1 MTAPRRFVLVT
12 GMAGAGLSTTMKS
25 LEDLGYEVL
34 DNLPQF
40 LFGALLRE
48 RESRDRPLAIGI
60 DSRTRDFTADSLLT
74 RLTELRA
81 QPGVAVQLIYV
92 DADDDVLMRR
102 FIETRRRHPLASD
115 RPVIDGIHNER
126 AISEPLKA
134 AADVVIDTSDLSI
147 HDTRRIVAGHF
158 GLENKP
164 ALGVFVTS
172 FSYRNGLP
180 RDADLVF
187 DVRFLR
193 NPHWDPELR
202 PSTGQDPRVAA
213 YIEADAECPP
223 FLDRLTGFL
232 APLLPRYQAE
242 GKSYLTIAIGCT
254 GGKHRSVYIAER
266 LAAWLRAQGIEVGLS
281 HRGLERAA
289 DKA

>member
-12 GMAGAGLSTTMKS
+12 GMAGAGLSTTLKS

-34 DNLPQF
+34 DNLPLF
-40 LFGALLRE
+40 LIGALLRE

-60 DSRTRDFTADSLLT
+60 DSRTRDFTADRLLT

-92 DADDDVLMRR
+92 DADDDVLVRR
-102 FIETRRRHPLASD
+102 FMETRRRHPLASD

-126 AISEPLKA
+126 AILEPLKA

-147 HDTRRIVAGHF
+147 HDTRRIVGGHF

-172 FSYRNGLP
+172 FSYRKGLP
-180 RDADLVF
+180 LMVLALADN
-187 DVRFLR
+187 RR
-193 NPHWDPELR
+193 EL
-202 PSTGQDPRVAA
+202 AL
-213 YIEADAECPP
+213 ADAADVPLMFEA
-223 FLDRLTGFL
+223 FADRAYLPDGQL
-232 APLLPRYQAE
+232 APR
-242 GKSYLTIAIGCT
+242 
-254 GGKHRSVYIAER
+254 R
-266 LAAWLRAQGIEVGLS
+266 LAGAVHHEPQRILDQALAIARGEPFPDIDGNPLRLRADSLCVHGDNPESLAVLRRL
-281 HRGLERAA
+281 RGLLDAA
-289 DKA
+289 

>member
-1 MTAPRRFVLVT
+1 MSAPRRFVLVT
-12 GMAGAGLSTTMKS
+12 GMAGAGLSTTLKS

-34 DNLPQF
+34 DNLPLF
-40 LFGALLRE
+40 LFAAMLRE
-48 RESRDRPLAIGI
+48 SESRNRPLAIGI

-81 QPGVAVQLIYV
+81 QPGVAVQLIYL
-92 DADDDVLMRR
+92 DADDDVLVRR
-102 FIETRRRHPLASD
+102 FMETRRRHPLASD
-115 RPVIDGIHNER
+115 RPVIDEIHSER
-126 AISEPLKA
+126 AILEPLKA

-147 HDTRRIVAGHF
+147 HDTRRIVTGHF

-172 FSYRNGLP
+172 FSYRKGLP

-193 NPHWDPELR
+193 NPHWDPDLR
-202 PSTGQDPRVAA
+202 PATGQDPRVAA
-213 YIEADAECPP
+213 YIEADAECAP

-232 APLLPRYQAE
+232 APLLPRYRAE

-266 LAAWLRAQGIEVGLS
+266 LAGWLRAQGVEVGLS